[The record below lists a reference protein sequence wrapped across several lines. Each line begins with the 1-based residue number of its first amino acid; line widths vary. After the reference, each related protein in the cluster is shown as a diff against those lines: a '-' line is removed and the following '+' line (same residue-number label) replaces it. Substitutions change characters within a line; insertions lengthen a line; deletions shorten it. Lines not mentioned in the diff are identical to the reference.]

1 LHDFPKPVVAALPG
15 AAAGAGLSIALAADM
30 RIAAPNALLVTAFS
44 SIGASGDFGGSW
56 FMNRLLGEAKAKE
69 LYFRSPRLSAAEAL
83 DLGLVNEILDDDDF
97 ETAAINWCMDLANR
111 APLAIARMKENLN
124 RASDVDLATE
134 KLRLPSSRSAP
145 RSSRANEFGSRGA
158 PMAKTRWITEMGM
171 GVDVHG
177 GDYTKAARRAVS
189 DALRHSSLN
198 LFNATGKTSDD
209 MFVDVIIGAAE
220 PSQVNCDAVAEE
232 VPYGTVTVVAE
243 KGGLDVVTPRGDD
256 VLIMA
261 NAAILVS
268 FED

>member
-1 LHDFPKPVVAALPG
+1 
-15 AAAGAGLSIALAADM
+15 
-30 RIAAPNALLVTAFS
+30 
-44 SIGASGDFGGSW
+44 
-56 FMNRLLGEAKAKE
+56 
-69 LYFRSPRLSAAEAL
+69 
-83 DLGLVNEILDDDDF
+83 
-97 ETAAINWCMDLANR
+97 
-111 APLAIARMKENLN
+111 
-124 RASDVDLATE
+124 
-134 KLRLPSSRSAP
+134 
-145 RSSRANEFGSRGA
+145 
-158 PMAKTRWITEMGM
+158 MAKTRWITEMGM